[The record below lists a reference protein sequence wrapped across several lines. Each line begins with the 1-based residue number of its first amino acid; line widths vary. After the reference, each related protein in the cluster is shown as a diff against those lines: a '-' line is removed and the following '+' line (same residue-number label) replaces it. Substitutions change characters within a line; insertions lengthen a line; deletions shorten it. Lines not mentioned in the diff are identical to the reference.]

1 MCQTCAGGCSCT
13 SNSSVLPIGPT
24 GATGATGA
32 AGAAGVNGSN
42 GTTMIVGYTNATGVT
57 QPASAVE
64 TSLFLETIPA
74 NTILGNGDEL
84 EVYIYLE
91 ATAGNAATTST
102 IRLKLGGLTIVTDV
116 IDTVIVTNTLMY
128 KIKITRTALGAQLWT
143 YERLLNNSTPTLSN
157 TILKVVSAM
166 DETIN
171 NDFQVTAQGSGAT
184 AGQFTLYKATIY
196 KYSA

>member
-1 MCQTCAGGCSCT
+1 MCSCTGGCSCT
-13 SNSSVLPIGPT
+13 TNSTRLPIGPT

-32 AGAAGVNGSN
+32 AGAAGANGSS
-42 GTTMIVGYTNATGVT
+42 GTTVIIGYTNATGVT

-64 TSLFLETIPA
+64 TSLYLETIPA
-74 NTILGNGDEL
+74 NTILGNNDEL
-84 EVYIYLE
+84 EIYIYLE
-91 ATAGNAATTST
+91 ATSGAGATTST
-102 IRLKLGGLTIVTDV
+102 IRLKLGGLTIVTDA
-116 IDTVIVTNTLMY
+116 ISTATITNTLLY
-128 KIKITRTALGAQLWT
+128 KIRMTRTALGAQLWT
-143 YERLLNNSTPTLSN
+143 YERLLNSSTPALSS
-157 TILKVVSAM
+157 TILKVATAM